1 MWQLLWVQQPGM
13 WGGVTLHSAVGIH
26 RQEITQEIMRAKK
39 ILRALRSCSL
49 DIICQLLL
57 SGRSFKD
64 FILRKKSAEFTGLQE
79 LKA

>member
-1 MWQLLWVQQPGM
+1 MWQLLWVQQPGI
-13 WGGVTLHSAVGIH
+13 WGGVSLQLTVGIH
-26 RQEITQEIMRAKK
+26 CKEITQEIMRAKK
-39 ILRALRSCSL
+39 ILQALKNCSL